1 MKISNIP
8 KVAIDFVNGYK
19 DAKMYP
25 KQRLPRVIQ
34 FPIDDRCN

>member
-25 KQRLPRVIQ
+25 KTEVTKSYSIP
-34 FPIDDRCN
+34 N